1 MRELILMLNPSFT
14 DEDKE
19 KCVHIIGWIIQ
30 LANIARRKGL
40 LSLES
45 VVKDED
51 GVFLKMSI
59 MMIVDG
65 CDPEEIKRFMYN
77 LILAEAPIGY
87 ELLSRLIMAEGCLS
101 IQDSE
106 NPRIIADKLTAMLG
120 DNYGDSYERGEIP
133 DDNRFTERIAEDA
146 GIDAWDRW
154 LTEDESHD
162 PKRKTSALEIVMR
175 RLSNA
180 DIQRFLKEL
189 ENSELSIALK
199 GRNPALKRPM
209 SLLSKRLQDMIFE
222 NADFMG
228 SVRVQDV
235 EAAEEKIIN
244 IIARLVSGGD
254 IILP

>member
-101 IQDSE
+101 IQDGE

-120 DNYGDSYERGEIP
+120 DDNGDYQKRVESYN
-133 DDNRFTERIAEDA
+133 DTRFTARVAEDTEK
-146 GIDAWDRW
+146 DAWKRW
-154 LTEDESHD
+154 MMEDDSGD
-162 PKRKTSALEIVMR
+162 PERKISALEIIMR
-175 RLSNA
+175 HLSDEAIMRL
-180 DIQRFLKEL
+180 LKEV
-189 ENSELSIALK
+189 ENVELGIALK

-209 SLLSKRLQDMIFE
+209 RLIPKWLRDMVFE
-222 NADFMG
+222 DVYFMG
-228 SVRVQDV
+228 PVRVIDI
-235 EAAEEKIIN
+235 EAAEDTMIN
-244 IIARLVSGGD
+244 IISRLVSSGE
-254 IILP
+254 IVLS